1 MSWLPKTKIPGADED
16 YGADEDEEP
25 GQVAPQQTQSP
36 QSRSPQ
42 TQSPPSETVDA
53 DDLSSLVL
61 PITGHIEAPS
71 TLMPDLQR
79 LSRQQQQQGRI
90 ATFVLPASS
99 PSPSPS
105 SSPSVD
111 DFELDFNALHESQTA
126 EDMAHALST
135 QASVR
140 AALASAPDSARNF
153 APNARLIAAL
163 TQPRAD
169 NTEDRLLSPQL
180 MHLSRLIRDC
190 ENTPQLRRLL
200 RLILSIEHAPNNERV
215 LQRRLNQLNRIL
227 QTRRNDNGVT
237 YSSQIRTLRCRSAR
251 ARTRRSLHEFISR
264 LRDQVLHR
272 LQTLR
277 RMPPPQPHTKGG
289 TRKKMIKRNK
299 TKKYKN

>member
-1 MSWLPKTKIPGADED
+1 MSWLPKTQIPGADED

-25 GQVAPQQTQSP
+25 GQVAPQ
-36 QSRSPQ
+36 SR
-42 TQSPPSETVDA
+42 SPPSEQVDA
-53 DDLSSLVL
+53 DDFSNLVL

-90 ATFVLPASS
+90 ATFGLPASS
-99 PSPSPS
+99 PSPS
-105 SSPSVD
+105 VD
-111 DFELDFNALHESQTA
+111 DFGLDFNALSGLQTA
-126 EDMAHALST
+126 EDMARALST
-135 QASVR
+135 QASVHS
-140 AALASAPDSARNF
+140 ALASAPDSARNF

-264 LRDQVLHR
+264 LRDQVIHR

-289 TRKKMIKRNK
+289 TRKKMVKRNK
-299 TKKYKN
+299 TKKYKK

>member
-1 MSWLPKTKIPGADED
+1 MSWLPKPKFPGADED
-16 YGADEDEEP
+16 YGDDEEP
-25 GQVAPQQTQSP
+25 GQVAPHSRSPQTQSP

-42 TQSPPSETVDA
+42 SRSPQSRSPQSEPVDA
-53 DDLSSLVL
+53 DDFSNLVL
-61 PITGHIEAPS
+61 PTTRHIDAPS
-71 TLMPDLQR
+71 TLMPDLQP
-79 LSRQQQQQGRI
+79 QQGQI

-111 DFELDFNALHESQTA
+111 DFELDFNALHELQTA
-126 EDMAHALST
+126 EDMASALST
-135 QASVR
+135 RASVR

-180 MHLSRLIRDC
+180 MHLIRDC

-272 LQTLR
+272 LQTPR

-299 TKKYKN
+299 TKKI

>member
-1 MSWLPKTKIPGADED
+1 MSWLPKNPIPGADED
-16 YGADEDEEP
+16 YGEDYGDDEENP
-25 GQVAPQQTQSP
+25 GQGQVAPQSQSPQSQSP
-36 QSRSPQ
+36 QSRS
-42 TQSPPSETVDA
+42 SDA
-53 DDLSSLVL
+53 DVWSSLVL
-61 PITGHIEAPS
+61 PIGHIEAPS
-71 TLMPDLQR
+71 TLMPDLPR
-79 LSRQQQQQGRI
+79 LPQQQQPHGRI
-90 ATFVLPASS
+90 ATFVLPER
-99 PSPSPS
+99 S

-111 DFELDFNALHESQTA
+111 DFGLDFNALSGLQTP
-126 EDMAHALST
+126 EDMARALST
-135 QASVR
+135 QASLHSV
-140 AALASAPDSARNF
+140 LASAPESARNS

-180 MHLSRLIRDC
+180 MHLIRLIRDC

-227 QTRRNDNGVT
+227 QTRRNDNRVT
-237 YSSQIRTLRCRSAR
+237 YSSQIRTLRCRFAR

-277 RMPPPQPHTKGG
+277 RMPPPQQHTKGG
-289 TRKKMIKRNK
+289 TRKKMVKRNK

>member
-1 MSWLPKTKIPGADED
+1 MSWLPKNQIPGADED

-25 GQVAPQQTQSP
+25 GQVAPQSRSP
-36 QSRSPQ
+36 QSR
-42 TQSPPSETVDA
+42 SPPSETVDA
-53 DDLSSLVL
+53 DDFSSLVL

-79 LSRQQQQQGRI
+79 LSRQHQQQQQGRI
-90 ATFVLPASS
+90 ATFVLPERSS
-99 PSPSPS
+99 SPS
-105 SSPSVD
+105 SSSSVD
-111 DFELDFNALHESQTA
+111 DFVFDLDALHGLDPDA
-126 EDMAHALST
+126 MAHVLST

-140 AALASAPDSARNF
+140 AALASAPDSAQNS

-163 TQPRAD
+163 TQTRAD

-237 YSSQIRTLRCRSAR
+237 YSRQIRTLRCRSAR

-299 TKKYKN
+299 TKKYKK

>member
-1 MSWLPKTKIPGADED
+1 MSWLPKKIPGADED
-16 YGADEDEEP
+16 YGDDEENP
-25 GQVAPQQTQSP
+25 GQGQVAPQSQSPQSQSP
-36 QSRSPQ
+36 QSRS
-42 TQSPPSETVDA
+42 SDA
-53 DDLSSLVL
+53 DVWSSLVL
-61 PITGHIEAPS
+61 PIGHIEAPS
-71 TLMPDLQR
+71 TLMPDLPR
-79 LSRQQQQQGRI
+79 LPQQQQPHGRI
-90 ATFVLPASS
+90 ATFVLPER
-99 PSPSPS
+99 S

-111 DFELDFNALHESQTA
+111 DFGLDFNALSGLQTP
-126 EDMAHALST
+126 EDMARALST
-135 QASVR
+135 QASLHSV
-140 AALASAPDSARNF
+140 LASAPESARNS

-180 MHLSRLIRDC
+180 MHLIRLIRDC

-227 QTRRNDNGVT
+227 QTRRNDNRVT
-237 YSSQIRTLRCRSAR
+237 YSSQIRTLRCRFAR

-277 RMPPPQPHTKGG
+277 RMPPPQQHTKGG
-289 TRKKMIKRNK
+289 TRKKMVKLNK

>member
-90 ATFVLPASS
+90 ATFGLPASS

-105 SSPSVD
+105 PSVD
-111 DFELDFNALHESQTA
+111 DFGLDFNALSGLQTA
-126 EDMAHALST
+126 EDMARALST
-135 QASVR
+135 QASVHS
-140 AALASAPDSARNF
+140 ALASAPDSARNF

>member
-1 MSWLPKTKIPGADED
+1 M
-16 YGADEDEEP
+16 
-25 GQVAPQQTQSP
+25 APQSRSPQTQSP

-42 TQSPPSETVDA
+42 TQSPQSRSPQSRSPQSRSEQA
-53 DDLSSLVL
+53 DDFSNLVL
-61 PITGHIEAPS
+61 PTTRHIDAPS
-71 TLMPDLQR
+71 TLMPDLQPH
-79 LSRQQQQQGRI
+79 QGQI

-111 DFELDFNALHESQTA
+111 DFGLNLDALHGLQTA
-126 EDMAHALST
+126 EDMARALST
-135 QASVR
+135 QASVHS
-140 AALASAPDSARNF
+140 ALASAPDSARNF
-153 APNARLIAAL
+153 VPNARLISAL

-180 MHLSRLIRDC
+180 MHLIRDC

-200 RLILSIEHAPNNERV
+200 GLILSIEHAPNNERV

-272 LQTLR
+272 LQTPR

>member
-1 MSWLPKTKIPGADED
+1 MSWLPKKIPGADED
-16 YGADEDEEP
+16 YGDDEENP
-25 GQVAPQQTQSP
+25 GQGQVAPQSQSPQSQSP
-36 QSRSPQ
+36 QSRSP
-42 TQSPPSETVDA
+42 PSETVYA
-53 DDLSSLVL
+53 DVWSSLVL
-61 PITGHIEAPS
+61 PIGPIEAPS
-71 TLMPDLQR
+71 TLMPDLPR
-79 LSRQQQQQGRI
+79 LSQQQQPQGRI
-90 ATFVLPASS
+90 ATFVLPERSS
-99 PSPSPS
+99 TPS
-105 SSPSVD
+105 SSH
-111 DFELDFNALHESQTA
+111 DFELDFNALSGLQTP
-126 EDMAHALST
+126 EDMARALST
-135 QASVR
+135 QASLHS
-140 AALASAPDSARNF
+140 ALASAPESARNS

-180 MHLSRLIRDC
+180 MHLIRLIRDC

-227 QTRRNDNGVT
+227 QTRRNDNRVT
-237 YSSQIRTLRCRSAR
+237 YSSQIRTLRCRFAR

-277 RMPPPQPHTKGG
+277 RMPPPQQHTKGG
-289 TRKKMIKRNK
+289 TRKKMVKRNK